1 MIHIQT
7 CARHNAQSREAKVLP
22 LCLRDFCISR
32 KSAIY
37 SSACFSLGSFAA
49 PTQTRKSPAH
59 LKQIMLT
66 DETKSVNIGTEE
78 PLFFQSSVCNFV
90 IFLCCCCHTRKS
102 IASPLSAIEQPILIE
117 ADVCTYMELEK
128 YIYFALGKTDASHTL
143 RHIRLKEQQG
153 GRREGVRRGR
163 RKTGRSWGKKR
174 GGKGG
179 GRREWGGSGRVWE
192 GCLVLDDTNEKATII
207 CPSSQWRARCSSLEQ
222 HCSSPSASLDG
233 RGQLR
238 APHSGSIY
246 TSVRAREDCRGQRGT
261 INVI

>member
-153 GRREGVRRGR
+153 GRGEGVRRGR
-163 RKTGRSWGKKR
+163 RKRGRSWGKKEEEKEEGEESGEEAEEFGR
-174 GGKGG
+174 AALCSMTQTRKRRSSALLLNDERDGPGWIRTAHHRQPRSADKDNLGLLIQDRYIRLFEQGKTVEVNGE
-179 GRREWGGSGRVWE
+179 R
-192 GCLVLDDTNEKATII
+192 LT
-207 CPSSQWRARCSSLEQ
+207 
-222 HCSSPSASLDG
+222 
-233 RGQLR
+233 
-238 APHSGSIY
+238 
-246 TSVRAREDCRGQRGT
+246 
-261 INVI
+261 